1 MFFLPVLLFFLIGYF
16 ILLGGLFFFLK
27 LGVISFAFQRLGI
40 PPDLVFTLLFLTLI
54 GSGIN
59 IPIKKF
65 HSGQMM
71 EGQVVN
77 FYGWKFQ
84 VPVAAASETTVL
96 AINMGGAIIPSLISL
111 YLLFHWGGLFWEFVI
126 ATGIV
131 TFLVNRVARPVKGLG
146 IATPALFPPLVAAL
160 VAFLVSLISPDGF
173 QSAPVIAYVSGTLG
187 TLVGADLLNLKK
199 IPELGAPVASI
210 GGAGTFDGVFLTGI
224 IAVVLTS
231 I

>member
-59 IPIKKF
+59 IPIKKL

-96 AINMGGAIIPSLISL
+96 AINVGGAIIPSLISL
-111 YLLFHWGGLFWEFVI
+111 YLIFHWGMLFWEFVI

-187 TLVGADLLNLKK
+187 TLIGADLLNLKK

>member
-1 MFFLPVLLFFLIGYF
+1 MFFLPVLLLFLIGYF

-40 PPDLVFTLLFLTLI
+40 PPDLVFTLLLLTLI

-59 IPIKKF
+59 IPIKKL
-65 HSGQMM
+65 HSGQVM
-71 EGQVVN
+71 ERQVVD

-84 VPVAAASETTVL
+84 VPVAAARETTVL
-96 AINMGGAIIPSLISL
+96 AINVGGAIIPSLISL
-111 YLLFHWGGLFWEFVI
+111 YLIFRWGGLFWELVI
-126 ATGIV
+126 ATAIT

-160 VAFLVSLISPDGF
+160 VAFLVSLISPDGLHT
-173 QSAPVIAYVSGTLG
+173 APVIAYVSGTLG
-187 TLVGADLLNLKK
+187 TLIGADLMNLKK

>member
-40 PPDLVFTLLFLTLI
+40 PPDLVFTLLLLTLI

-59 IPIKKF
+59 IPIKKL
-65 HSGQMM
+65 HSGQVM
-71 EGQVVN
+71 EQQVVN

-84 VPVAAASETTVL
+84 VPVAAATETTVL
-96 AINMGGAIIPSLISL
+96 AINVGGAIIPSLISL
-111 YLLFHWGGLFWEFVI
+111 YLIFRWGGLFWEFVI
-126 ATGIV
+126 ATAIV

-160 VAFLVSLISPDGF
+160 MGFLVSLISPDGI
-173 QSAPVIAYVSGTLG
+173 QSAPVIAYVAGTLG
-187 TLVGADLLNLKK
+187 TLIGADLMNLKK

-224 IAVVLTS
+224 IAVILTS

>member
-1 MFFLPVLLFFLIGYF
+1 MFFLPVLLLFLIGYF

-40 PPDLVFTLLFLTLI
+40 PPDLVFTLLLLTLI

-59 IPIKKF
+59 IPIKKL
-65 HSGQMM
+65 HSGQVM
-71 EGQVVN
+71 ERQVVD

-84 VPVAAASETTVL
+84 VPVAAARETTVL
-96 AINMGGAIIPSLISL
+96 AINVGGAIIPSLISL
-111 YLLFHWGGLFWEFVI
+111 YLIFRWGGLFWEFVI
-126 ATGIV
+126 ATAIV

-160 VAFLVSLISPDGF
+160 VAFLVSLISPDGI

-187 TLVGADLLNLKK
+187 TLIGADLMNLKK

-224 IAVVLTS
+224 IAVILTS
-231 I
+231 L

>member
-40 PPDLVFTLLFLTLI
+40 PPDLVFTLFFLTLI

-59 IPIKKF
+59 IPIKKL

-96 AINMGGAIIPSLISL
+96 AINVGGAIIPSLISL

>member
-59 IPIKKF
+59 IPIKKL

>member
-27 LGVISFAFQRLGI
+27 LGIISFAFQRLGI
-40 PPDLVFTLLFLTLI
+40 PPDTVFALLLLTLI

-59 IPIKKF
+59 IPIKKL
-65 HSGQMM
+65 HSGSVL
-71 EGQVVN
+71 ERQVVN

-84 VPVAAASETTVL
+84 MPVAASSDTTVL
-96 AINMGGAIIPSLISL
+96 AINVGGAVIPSLISL
-111 YLLFHWGGLFWEFVI
+111 YLVFRWGVLFWEFVLSMV
-126 ATGIV
+126 IV
-131 TFLVNRVARPVKGLG
+131 AFLVNRVARPVRGLG

-160 VAFLVSLISPDGF
+160 VAFLVSLISPDGIH
-173 QSAPVIAYVSGTLG
+173 SASVIAYVSGTLG
-187 TLVGADLLNLKK
+187 TLIGADFMNLKK

-224 IAVVLTS
+224 IAVILTS

>member
-40 PPDLVFTLLFLTLI
+40 PPDLVFTLLLLTLI

-59 IPIKKF
+59 IPIKKL
-65 HSGQMM
+65 HSGQVM
-71 EGQVVN
+71 EQQVVN

-84 VPVAAASETTVL
+84 VPVAAARETTVL
-96 AINMGGAIIPSLISL
+96 AINVGGAIIPSLISL
-111 YLLFHWGGLFWEFVI
+111 YLIFRWGGLFWEFVI
-126 ATGIV
+126 ATAIV

-160 VAFLVSLISPDGF
+160 VAFLVSLISPDGI

-187 TLVGADLLNLKK
+187 TLIGADLMNLKK

-224 IAVVLTS
+224 IAVILTS
-231 I
+231 L

>member
-40 PPDLVFTLLFLTLI
+40 PPDLVFTLLLLTLI

-59 IPIKKF
+59 IPIKKL
-65 HSGQMM
+65 HSGQVM
-71 EGQVVN
+71 ERQVVD

-96 AINMGGAIIPSLISL
+96 AINVGGAIIPSLISL
-111 YLLFHWGGLFWEFVI
+111 YLIFRWGGLFWEFVI
-126 ATGIV
+126 ATIIV
-131 TFLVNRVARPVKGLG
+131 SFLVNRVARPVKGLG

-160 VAFLVSLISPDGF
+160 VAFLVSLISPDGI

-187 TLVGADLLNLKK
+187 TLIGADLMNLKK

-224 IAVVLTS
+224 IAVILTS

>member
-59 IPIKKF
+59 IPVKKL
-65 HSGQMM
+65 HSGQVM
-71 EGQVVN
+71 ESQVVD

-84 VPVAAASETTVL
+84 VPVAAARETTVL
-96 AINMGGAIIPSLISL
+96 AINVGGAIIPSLISL
-111 YLLFHWGGLFWEFVI
+111 YLIFRWGGLFWELVI
-126 ATGIV
+126 ATAIT

-160 VAFLVSLISPDGF
+160 VAFLVSLISPDGLHT
-173 QSAPVIAYVSGTLG
+173 APVIAYVSGTLG
-187 TLVGADLLNLKK
+187 TLIGADLMNLKK

>member
-16 ILLGGLFFFLK
+16 ILLGGFFFFLK

-59 IPIKKF
+59 IPVKKL
-65 HSGQMM
+65 HSGQVM
-71 EGQVVN
+71 ESQVVD

-84 VPVAAASETTVL
+84 VPVAAARETTVL
-96 AINMGGAIIPSLISL
+96 AINVGGAIIPSLISL
-111 YLLFHWGGLFWEFVI
+111 YLIFRWGGLFWELVI
-126 ATGIV
+126 ATAIT

-160 VAFLVSLISPDGF
+160 VAFLVSLISPDGLHT
-173 QSAPVIAYVSGTLG
+173 APVIAYVSGTLG
-187 TLVGADLLNLKK
+187 TLIGADLMNLKK